1 MRRRRNGA
9 FMTAVDGQ
17 KAAVD
22 DASPPQAADPP
33 LPLRRNRDFN
43 ILWSGQA
50 LSDMGTQMSTIAY
63 PLLILATTHSAARA
77 GIVGS
82 ATIAGTLL
90 LLLPAGVA
98 ADRWPRKKILIITSL
113 IQLVVGA
120 TVVPAIVTNHIY
132 LLQLILVGFIQGG
145 ALAFY
150 TGASRGAVRR
160 IVAPEQ
166 LPDAFARTQA
176 RDRAA
181 TMLGPPA
188 GSALFSVAPY
198 LPFAADSVSFGAIT
212 LAVSLLRKN
221 LDPERSS
228 IPPELAD
235 LKLRQRVLLGLKHV
249 FTDPFLRMVTI
260 WATVINGVIAG
271 MRLTSI
277 VLAEQTGARPAEVG
291 LMFTISAAVGL
302 VGALLSRRLIS
313 LFGERLMV
321 QLICWVFP
329 VCAAVMAVAPAFWLI
344 GIMAGLTGF
353 FLMPINV
360 ILLARAAEITKDHMQ
375 AQMSNAM
382 QLCWTSLM
390 AITPAVFG
398 WITDKTSA
406 REMIWIAVVVYVI
419 IAIWMLTRK
428 SMTLLRR
435 KADVAARENPSEA

>member
-1 MRRRRNGA
+1 
-9 FMTAVDGQ
+9 MTAVEGQ
-17 KAAVD
+17 PASVDEDSDQVAAN
-22 DASPPQAADPP
+22 PPTP
-33 LPLRRNRDFN
+33 LSRNRDFN
-43 ILWSGQA
+43 LLWSGQA

-63 PLLILATTHSAARA
+63 PLLILAVTGSAAKA

-98 ADRWPRKKILIITSL
+98 ADRWPRKKILVITS
-113 IQLVVGA
+113 IVQLVVGA
-120 TVVPAIVTNHIY
+120 TVVPAVVTHHIY
-132 LLQLILVGFIQGG
+132 LLHLAIVGFLQGG

-160 IVAPEQ
+160 IVPPEQ

-198 LPFAADSVSFGAIT
+198 LPFAIDSASFGAIS

-221 LDPERSS
+221 LDPEPSDTPSEVQQMR
-228 IPPELAD
+228 
-235 LKLRQRVLLGLKHV
+235 LRQRVMLGLRYV
-249 FTDPFLRMVTI
+249 FADPFLRMVVI

-277 VLAEQTGARPAEVG
+277 VLAEHTGAVPAEVG

-302 VGALLSRRLIS
+302 VGALLSRRLIA
-313 LFGERLMV
+313 FVGERRLV

-360 ILLARAAEITKDHMQ
+360 VLLSKAAVRTPDHMQ
-375 AQMSNAM
+375 AQMNNAM

-390 AITPAVFG
+390 AVSPAVFG
-398 WITDKTSA
+398 AITD
-406 REMIWIAVVVYVI
+406 RIGPRYMIGIAVGIYLVI
-419 IAIWMLTRK
+419 AVWMLSRRSMKLLSTR
-428 SMTLLRR
+428 
-435 KADVAARENPSEA
+435 AEVAAQESQFPA

>member
-1 MRRRRNGA
+1 
-9 FMTAVDGQ
+9 MTAVEGQ
-17 KAAVD
+17 QAAVE
-22 DASPPQAADPP
+22 DASIPRAAEPP

-43 ILWSGQA
+43 LIWSGQA

-63 PLLILATTHSAARA
+63 PLLILAVTGSAARA

-98 ADRWPRKKILIITSL
+98 ADRWPRKKILVSTSI

-120 TVVPAIVTNHIY
+120 TVVPAIITHHIF
-132 LLQLILVGFIQGG
+132 LIQLILVGFLQGS

-160 IVAPEQ
+160 IVAPSQ
-166 LPDAFARTQA
+166 LPDAYARTQA

-198 LPFAADSVSFGAIT
+198 LPFALDSISFGAIAI
-212 LAVSLLRKN
+212 AVSLLRKN
-221 LDPERSS
+221 LDPEKSS
-228 IPPELAD
+228 IPSELAEMR
-235 LKLRQRVLLGLKHV
+235 LRERVLLGLKYV
-249 FTDPFLRMVTI
+249 FNDPFLRMVTL

-277 VLAEQTGARPAEVG
+277 VLAEQTGARPSEVG

-302 VGALLSRRLIS
+302 VGALLSRKLIN
-313 LFGERLMV
+313 LFGERLLV
-321 QLICWVFP
+321 QMICWVFP
-329 VCAAVMAVAPAFWLI
+329 ACAAVMAVAPAFWLI

-375 AQMSNAM
+375 AQMGSAM

-390 AITPAVFG
+390 ALTPAIFG
-398 WITDKTSA
+398 FVTEKTSA
-406 REMIWIAVVVYVI
+406 RDMIWIAVVVYVI

-428 SMTLLRR
+428 SMTLLRT
-435 KADVAARENPSEA
+435 KKDVASARSQPA

>member
-1 MRRRRNGA
+1 
-9 FMTAVDGQ
+9 MTAVEGQ
-17 KAAVD
+17 QAAVET
-22 DASPPQAADPP
+22 PAADEP

-43 ILWSGQA
+43 LLWSGQA

-63 PLLILATTHSAARA
+63 PLLILAVTGSAAKA

-82 ATIAGTLL
+82 STVAGTLL

-98 ADRWPRKKILIITSL
+98 ADKWPRKKILVITSL
-113 IQLVVGA
+113 VQLLVGA
-120 TVVPAIVTNHIY
+120 SVVPAIVFHHIY
-132 LLQLILVGFIQGG
+132 LAHLITVGFLQGG
-145 ALAFY
+145 SLAFY

-160 IVAPEQ
+160 IVPSKQ

-181 TMLGPPA
+181 VMLGPPA
-188 GSALFSVAPY
+188 GSALFAIAPY
-198 LPFAADSVSFGAIT
+198 LPFAIDSASFGAIT

-221 LDPERSS
+221 IDPEKASV
-228 IPPELAD
+228 PPELAD
-235 LKLRQRVLLGLKHV
+235 LKLRQRVLLGLKYV
-249 FTDPFLRMVTI
+249 FNDPFLRMVTI

-277 VLAEQTGARPAEVG
+277 VLAEQTGAHPSEVG

-313 LFGERLMV
+313 LFGERLLV
-321 QLICWVFP
+321 RLICLVFP
-329 VCAAVMAVAPAFWLI
+329 ACAAVMAVAPAFWLI

-360 ILLARAAEITKDHMQ
+360 VLLARAAEITADHMQ

-382 QLCWTSLM
+382 QLCWTCLM
-390 AITPAVFG
+390 AVTPAVFG
-398 WITDKTSA
+398 WLTD
-406 REMIWIAVVVYVI
+406 RIGPRDMIWIAVVVYLF
-419 IAIWMLTRK
+419 IALWMLTRK
-428 SMTLLRR
+428 SMSLLRT
-435 KADVAARENPSEA
+435 KAKAEAKVPS